1 MGEGNNDELY
11 LVYLYCIIL
20 YSGLQWALVNFS
32 ICTFLM
38 AKNDIEILYKHQ
50 EI

>member
-20 YSGLQWALVNFS
+20 SSGLLWALVTFS
-32 ICTFLM
+32 IFTFLM
-38 AKNDIEILYKHQ
+38 AKNDIEKLYKH
-50 EI
+50 